1 MAIKSDSRVKKASV
15 SQFAKD
21 YYAKTG
27 TTIGRIFPTYTGL
40 ANVAPGTNL
49 ITSTLINNGGSNVR
63 VGRFIICSNK
73 DGFYQFTIN
82 GGYGLRTDQVGQIQ
96 VRICLK
102 AYTPYDLVLDGD
114 IPYGAACT
122 LSLINVVDNTG
133 NFYITV
139 NVVGQEMYQNKDPF
153 ADKTILLN
161 GDSIGKGYNAAG
173 SAGVYASYFAQIHKY
188 YQDKGIRVNAI
199 NKAIPGAQSEDIAL
213 AMEAGWSEIDTADL
227 IFDCAGTNL
236 SPSNQVFT
244 NGLNSRLD
252 YYKNRYPNTRV
263 ILMSP
268 TSRAD
273 ASEATVAGYRTIIQ
287 AAAAARSLDYINL
300 ALAFNVSDPQFGVT
314 AVEVHPNTVGHTAIA
329 TYIKNY
335 LTVNNITL

>member
-15 SQFAKD
+15 SQFARD

-27 TTIGRIFPTYTGL
+27 ATIARIFPAYTGA
-40 ANVAPGTNL
+40 ANVAAGTNL

-63 VGRFIICSNK
+63 INRFIICSNR

-114 IPYGAACT
+114 IPYGATCA
-122 LSLINVVDNTG
+122 LSLINIVDNTG
-133 NFYITV
+133 NMYVTV
-139 NVVGQEMYQNKDPF
+139 NAVGQEMYQNKDPF
-153 ADKTILLN
+153 ADKTILGI
-161 GDSIGKGYNAAG
+161 GDSIMKGYNAAG

-188 YQDKGIRVNAI
+188 YQDKGHRVNAI
-199 NKAIPGAQSEDIAL
+199 NKGIPGAQSEDIAS
-213 AMEAGWSEIDTADL
+213 AISWGWAEVDNVDI

-236 SPSNQVFT
+236 SGSNQVFT
-244 NGLNSRLD
+244 DGLNARLD
-252 YYKNRYPNTRV
+252 YYKNRYPNARV

-273 ASEATVAGYRTIIQ
+273 ASESTVAAYRAIIQ
-287 AAAAARSLDYINL
+287 SVATARGLDYINL
-300 ALAFNVSDPQFGVT
+300 SLAFNVSDPQFGVT
-314 AVEVHPNTVGHTAIA
+314 AGEVHPNTTGHTAIA

-335 LTVNNITL
+335 LTANNVTL